1 MRKYLVTI
9 AIAALI
15 TGCSKSDKVDV
26 SVSGGGVTTDRPAA
40 VSDHNADAGSKIERQ
55 YSKFAEVKMRPDTSF
70 LSDSERAVVNKLI
83 AASDYLSQIYLLQL
97 GVDNPALR
105 TEIKENG
112 TPIELAMFDL
122 HFGPCDCL
130 LYTSPSP
137 RDS

>member
-26 SVSGGGVTTDRPAA
+26 SVSEGGVTTDRPAA

-83 AASDYLSQIYLLQL
+83 EASDYLSQIYLLQL
-97 GVDNPALR
+97 GVDNPA
-105 TEIKENG
+105 
-112 TPIELAMFDL
+112 
-122 HFGPCDCL
+122 CL

-137 RDS
+137 RDRTRSRMPSSA